1 MDKIWN
7 RKSFEVRSHWPLWRG
22 WKNWMTTRNRQKSNA
37 KKMVTQSQEFMVTP
51 RIYGHSKGIVGIMA
65 NWNVPG
71 L

>member
-1 MDKIWN
+1 
-7 RKSFEVRSHWPLWRG
+7 
-22 WKNWMTTRNRQKSNA
+22 
-37 KKMVTQSQEFMVTP
+37 MVTQSQEFMVTP